1 MNKCANLT
9 IVTLFA
15 AGMAVAMPTRSELK
29 KVSGVVNEIM
39 SGELQAM
46 KSGKLT
52 PEAAAAKA
60 VGFADGVTDE
70 ASKFLL
76 LKGAFGLYVKGA
88 KYDEALATLDRLSRE
103 VPNIP
108 DDVMAEIIRNKLKSI
123 PRKNGGAIFERYERI
138 DARLRAAND
147 IRKHEADLKN
157 SENAVIRRQL
167 ALCRAMLGDWKKAL
181 DDYEKSGGKEGKAAS
196 AEKAGKIADAADGW
210 WTCEDETGVLREH
223 AAALYAKVLHEGKL
237 DGLRKVLV
245 EKRMAEVGPVEK
257 ADVSSATSQR
267 QSTDEDVRCPSPS
280 SQTRKEPTSNND
292 SSIKLPT
299 KSFDL
304 GKGVKMEFIECP
316 AGTFMMGAGPELW
329 NSDYVVL
336 HPRGAKRDNT
346 NLLYPHKVK
355 ITRPFW
361 MSKYPLTVEIYQAVA
376 SDERR
381 KLQDYEK
388 IFGPKQIIGV
398 IKRSAKL
405 GLSECDMLCENL
417 TKKLKRELPRGYVVR
432 LPTEAEFEYAFKANS
447 KDESDLHVAVWQKVT
462 DQCPA
467 DWEAYVTPA
476 KTILELLE
484 NKRFAVEKTCCYIRR
499 YPINLSKSYL
509 RYDDASAPTSL
520 RGAAGTHR
528 PNAWGFYDMFV
539 GTALLDRSVRFDESK
554 ARLFQVDRHYAD
566 FETDPL
572 KVDVKSLTK
581 PPTSDGDICLPCSL
595 VTGVRCV
602 KRPPWISEKVAV
614 RLVIG
619 PDLMKEKGFD
629 KK

>member
-257 ADVSSATSQR
+257 ADVSGATSQR

-280 SQTRKEPTSNND
+280 SQARKEPTANND

-316 AGTFMMGAGPELW
+316 AGTFMMGAEPSLWKCEELM
-329 NSDYVVL
+329 NAFPKDKT
-336 HPRGAKRDNT
+336 HP
-346 NLLYPHKVK
+346 LYPHKVK

-361 MSKYPLTVEIYQAVA
+361 MSKYPITFADFDAVVGGEKYKIAQTAFGDRAIIKYTWPDAEKFTAQLT
-376 SDERR
+376 
-381 KLQDYEK
+381 
-388 IFGPKQIIGV
+388 
-398 IKRSAKL
+398 AKL
-405 GLSECDMLCENL
+405 RS
-417 TKKLKRELPRGYVVR
+417 KLPKGYVAR
-432 LPTEAEFEYAFKANS
+432 FPTEAEFEYAMKGGSHKTDDLHWQWFERHLERDEMRGVVFDSCENLVGQMLENGCSDAKQAKRDGGPWVKYNNLS
-447 KDESDLHVAVWQKVT
+447 LLGPAGRYKPNGWGFHDMFLGTLCLGGVAHQQSRVFMYGDQESDPLLYMFPPKYRLVYRPFSRGISMRKRVVADT
-462 DQCPA
+462 A
-467 DWEAYVTPA
+467 
-476 KTILELLE
+476 
-484 NKRFAVEKTCCYIRR
+484 
-499 YPINLSKSYL
+499 S
-509 RYDDASAPTSL
+509 SAPHAF
-520 RGAAGTHR
+520 R
-528 PNAWGFYDMFV
+528 V
-539 GTALLDRSVRFDESK
+539 
-554 ARLFQVDRHYAD
+554 
-566 FETDPL
+566 
-572 KVDVKSLTK
+572 
-581 PPTSDGDICLPCSL
+581 
-595 VTGVRCV
+595 
-602 KRPPWISEKVAV
+602 
-614 RLVIG
+614 VIG
-619 PDLMKEKGFD
+619 PDLVKEKGFN

>member
-257 ADVSSATSQR
+257 ADVSGATSQR

-280 SQTRKEPTSNND
+280 SQARKEPTSNND

-361 MSKYPLTVEIYQAVA
+361 MSKYPVTAEIYQAVA
-376 SDERR
+376 SGKMR
-381 KLQDYEK
+381 KLQDCEK
-388 IFGPKQIIGV
+388 IFGPKQIVGV
-398 IKRSAKL
+398 MSSASV
-405 GLSECDMLCENL
+405 GSSECDMLCENL
-417 TKKLKRELPRGYVVR
+417 TKRLKRELPRGYVVR
-432 LPTEAEFEYAFKANS
+432 LPTEAEFEYAFRANS

-476 KTILELLE
+476 KTILEFLE
-484 NKRFAVEKTCCYIRR
+484 KGRFAVEKAGGYFRMHPER
-499 YPINLSKSYL
+499 LNGSYL
-509 RYDDASAPTSL
+509 RYDDASEHMTSL

-539 GTALLDRSVRFDESK
+539 GTALLDRSERFDESGV
-554 ARLFQVDRHYAD
+554 RRFQVDRHYAD

-572 KVDVKSLTK
+572 SVKSMA
-581 PPTSDGDICLPCSL
+581 GVYDICLPCSV
-595 VTGVRCV
+595 VTGGRCL
-602 KRPPWISEKVAV
+602 KTLPWIGEKVAV

-619 PDLMKEKGFD
+619 PDLVKEKGLN